1 MRGRMHL
8 TRHVLVL
15 APVLA
20 VACAGPDKRTLAELH
35 RVEANT
41 ADVQIANGL
50 DEAMQG
56 YRRFLEEAPESSLT
70 PEAMRRLA
78 DLKLEKEYGILG
90 GAEARALPAPN
101 ASLAASPSEPGEA
114 GPAKP
119 SAEFAE
125 SERAFERRAA
135 ALDEI
140 APSAA
145 AGLVLPGGKV
155 ADETGSGPL
164 EAIVLY
170 DRILETYPN
179 YEHND
184 RVLYQK
190 ARAFDELGRP
200 DEAIAVT
207 TQLIAEYP
215 YSRHIDEVWF
225 RRAEYFYTRRNYLAA
240 EEAYGAITKGGPVS
254 DFYEL
259 ALYKLGWALYKQD
272 MHEEALNQYVELLDY
287 KVSTGYDFD
296 QSADEDASRR
306 IADTFRVVSLSF
318 SIIGGPDAITA
329 YFVAN
334 GSRSYEDRVYR
345 HLGEFYFEKLRY
357 QDAAGSYEA
366 FVALHPHHRSAPH
379 FGMRVVEIYE
389 AGRFPKLVLASK
401 KDFAA
406 RYSLGAD
413 YWQHFPAQEAPEVVA
428 YLKGNLRDL
437 ANHYH
442 AAYQDPEQAEAAEAS
457 FAEARHWYR
466 AFLASFAADGEAPV
480 INNQLAGLLLEH
492 ENFGEAARE
501 YERTAYD
508 YPAHEQASEAGY
520 AAIFAHRQHQEHVSG
535 EEHEGVREAAVA
547 STLRFV
553 DAFPS
558 HEHAAVVL
566 GAAVDDLYEMERYE
580 SAIETGR
587 NLLAAYPEADAAILR
602 SAWLAI
608 AHSAFGLD
616 DYSEAELAYSRVLEM
631 TADDDESRQALFENL
646 AASIYQQAELAS
658 EAEDHRAAADHFL
671 RIAQVA
677 PDSEIR
683 PAAEFDAGAALMRL
697 EAWDEAVAVLDAF
710 REAHPDHAL
719 QGEATKQLANLHRQQ
734 GELERAAVE
743 YERIAA
749 AAEDEEARREAL
761 LVAGELYESAEIPER
776 AIAVYQG
783 YVERYPE
790 PLELAVETRFKI
802 AVLHDALGDS
812 ESRLAQLRWIVDA
825 DRAAGSG
832 RSDRIRYLAARSA
845 LVLTEGY
852 HDRFAAVRLVQPF
865 EKSLAEKKRLM
876 DAALSAFGRL
886 IDYEVGEVT
895 AAATFY
901 MAETYRDFSQALLV
915 SERPSDLAESERLD
929 YELVLEEEAFPF
941 EEKAIEV
948 HEKNLELMNAGVYN
962 RWVEKSLAQLGELM
976 PGRYAKFEESSGLIA
991 SIDRYAYQAP
1001 KPPVADAGEPASDS
1015 TDPEPAVVPELPSD
1029 PEPATVRRL
1038 EVRDAAVVAEN

>member
-1 MRGRMHL
+1 
-8 TRHVLVL
+8 
-15 APVLA
+15 
-20 VACAGPDKRTLAELH
+20 
-35 RVEANT
+35 
-41 ADVQIANGL
+41 
-50 DEAMQG
+50 
-56 YRRFLEEAPESSLT
+56 
-70 PEAMRRLA
+70 
-78 DLKLEKEYGILG
+78 
-90 GAEARALPAPN
+90 
-101 ASLAASPSEPGEA
+101 
-114 GPAKP
+114 
-119 SAEFAE
+119 
-125 SERAFERRAA
+125 
-135 ALDEI
+135 
-140 APSAA
+140 
-145 AGLVLPGGKV
+145 
-155 ADETGSGPL
+155 
-164 EAIVLY
+164 
-170 DRILETYPN
+170 
-179 YEHND
+179 
-184 RVLYQK
+184 
-190 ARAFDELGRP
+190 
-200 DEAIAVT
+200 
-207 TQLIAEYP
+207 
-215 YSRHIDEVWF
+215 
-225 RRAEYFYTRRNYLAA
+225 
-240 EEAYGAITKGGPVS
+240 
-254 DFYEL
+254 
-259 ALYKLGWALYKQD
+259 
-272 MHEEALNQYVELLDY
+272 
-287 KVSTGYDFD
+287 
-296 QSADEDASRR
+296 
-306 IADTFRVVSLSF
+306 VSLSF

-413 YWQHFPAQEAPEVVA
+413 YWQHFPVQEAPEVVA

-508 YPAHEQASEAGY
+508 YPAHEQTSEAGY

-895 AAATFY
+895 AAATF
-901 MAETYRDFSQALLV
+901 
-915 SERPSDLAESERLD
+915 
-929 YELVLEEEAFPF
+929 
-941 EEKAIEV
+941 
-948 HEKNLELMNAGVYN
+948 
-962 RWVEKSLAQLGELM
+962 
-976 PGRYAKFEESSGLIA
+976 
-991 SIDRYAYQAP
+991 
-1001 KPPVADAGEPASDS
+1001 
-1015 TDPEPAVVPELPSD
+1015 
-1029 PEPATVRRL
+1029 
-1038 EVRDAAVVAEN
+1038 